1 MIVSRTRPSNV
12 SKKGKIARA
21 ERKKEA
27 LRKNCSV
34 SSSKDDEAK
43 KSTNDLLI
51 ANPAMTLKTTT
62 NKLGSALRTTLT
74 STFLA

>member
-1 MIVSRTRPSNV
+1 MSAR
-12 SKKGKIARA
+12 KGKLQ
-21 ERKKEA
+21 ERKKEISIE
-27 LRKNCSV
+27 KNCSV

-43 KSTNDLLI
+43 KSINDFLI